1 MIISRRQ
8 TDFNS
13 TFTFYI
19 PLSLHRHWPNTPELE
34 GLLEA
39 GLAVGLPAE
48 LGPARQEVDREV
60 EAAVD
65 DEQQVRHLEQAGHHL
80 NSVNK
85 KVNIL

>member
-1 MIISRRQ
+1 M
-8 TDFNS
+8 F
-13 TFTFYI
+13 
-19 PLSLHRHWPNTPELE
+19 LSLHRHCPRTPELE

-39 GLAVGLPAE
+39 GLAVGPPAE

-80 NSVNK
+80 NAV